1 MTVISDSSPLITL
14 AKIGRL
20 ELLPRLYRTITI
32 TPQVYTEIVVNGK
45 GLAASVEIAAAKW
58 IEVKPVRNEDALK
71 IAQQTYGLGIG
82 ELSTIFLGKELRA
95 ALVLLD
101 DAKARRAAQQE
112 GLAVLG
118 CVGVMEDAFGL
129 QLLSDLPEA
138 YRQLLTSGAYVDPK
152 ILGTSLKRLNL
163 PPL

>member
-1 MTVISDSSPLITL
+1 M
-14 AKIGRL
+14 
-20 ELLPRLYRTITI
+20 
-32 TPQVYTEIVVNGK
+32 
-45 GLAASVEIAAAKW
+45 AASVEIAAAKW
-58 IEVKPVRNEDALK
+58 IDVKPVGNEDALK

-95 ALVLLD
+95 ALVLID

-138 YRQLLTSGAYVDPK
+138 YRQLLTSGAYVAPK
-152 ILGTSLKRLNL
+152 ILETSLKKLNL